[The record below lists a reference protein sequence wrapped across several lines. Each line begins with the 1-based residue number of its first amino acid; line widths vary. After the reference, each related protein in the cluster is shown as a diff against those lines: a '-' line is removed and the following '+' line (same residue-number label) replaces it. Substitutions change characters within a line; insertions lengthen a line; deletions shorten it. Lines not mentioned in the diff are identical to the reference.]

1 MSHARVFQIFQI
13 HACCYTIAAEETF
26 TTRLRGGWAS
36 YKLPSGAVERTC
48 TFDLNSQ
55 GEYATPRSNGV
66 SSSGGF
72 RKIRPTKGATIFR

>member
-1 MSHARVFQIFQI
+1 LPRKKHLLQDFEAVG
-13 HACCYTIAAEETF
+13 AN
-26 TTRLRGGWAS
+26 
-36 YKLPSGAVERTC
+36 YKLPSGAIERTC

-72 RKIRPTKGATIFR
+72 RKIRPTKAATIFR